1 MVDVVD
7 ARSRPKGS
15 AGDNVRRFKK
25 RMKPEIDKA
34 IKRAIGDTPIGDI
47 FNKDGI
53 DVRGRPPKGVGEPSF
68 RHGKGG
74 VVDHVSPGNK
84 KDGFVTGDRLPKPP
98 GGGGG
103 GSGSGANDSGEGEDE
118 YLFHM
123 DRDELLEYLFEEL
136 ALPNMLRKGVID
148 ANKTKPKRQGYSSAG
163 PDDRR
168 NLRQSM
174 RNRMRR
180 VVPLRG
186 PIWEEI
192 VSLLDEKKALLV
204 AIDPDATRVDAGPPM
219 IPPGQNLHI
228 VRAHAIMAQIARIL
242 PVVRDRIDPATQS
255 RLDEIDQHI
264 QGLERQKS
272 GIRFLDPIDLK
283 FNHVARVPVTT
294 TRAAMFCLMDVSGS
308 MDEETKYR
316 AKMFFALLKLF
327 LDRHYEHVEVVF
339 VRHHTVAEEVDEDRF
354 FNDRTTGGTIVST
367 ALEKMQEIMAARFPT
382 DTWNIYGAQASD
394 GDNWGGDDPK
404 CVALLDKIL
413 PDVQGYFYTEITEGP
428 PQSLWKAYQDVQRK
442 HSDRFWQQRIES
454 RQDIFKVFREF
465 FKKRENINEAAAFR
479 PSSLSI

>member
-15 AGDNVRRFKK
+15 AGDNVRRYKK

-34 IKRAIGDTPIGDI
+34 IKRAIGDASISDV
-47 FNKDGI
+47 FNQDGL
-53 DVRGRPPKGVGEPSF
+53 DVRGRPPKGTGEPTF

-74 VVDHVSPGNK
+74 VIDRVHPGNK
-84 KDGFVTGDRLPKPP
+84 KDGFVTGDRLPKPR

-103 GSGSGANDSGEGEDE
+103 GGGGDASDSGEGEDE

-123 DRDELLEYLFEEL
+123 DRDEILDYIFEDL

-192 VSLLDEKKALLV
+192 VSLLGEKKSLLV
-204 AIDPDATRVDAGPPM
+204 DVDPDATRADSAPPV
-219 IPPGQNLHI
+219 IPPSQDLHV
-228 VRAHAIMAQIARIL
+228 VRAHALMEQIARIL
-242 PVVRDRIDPATQS
+242 PLVRDRIDPATQS
-255 RLDEIDQHI
+255 RIDEIDQQI
-264 QGLERQKS
+264 EGLERQRA
-272 GIRFLDPIDLK
+272 GIRFLDPVDLK
-283 FNHVARVPVTT
+283 FNHIARVPVTT
-294 TRAAMFCLMDVSGS
+294 TRAVMFCLMDVSGS

-327 LDRHYEHVEVVF
+327 LDRHYEHVDVVF
-339 VRHHTVAEEVDEDRF
+339 VRHHTIAEEVDEDRF
-354 FNDRTTGGTIVST
+354 FNDRSTGGTIVST
-367 ALEKMQEIMAARFPT
+367 ALEKMKEVMKARYPT

-394 GDNWGGDDPK
+394 GDNWSGDDPK
-404 CVALLDKIL
+404 CVDLLDEIL
-413 PDVQGYFYTEITEGP
+413 PDVQGYFYTEITERA
-428 PQSLWKAYQDVQRK
+428 PQSLWHAYTGVQKK
-442 HSDRFWQQRIES
+442 HSDKFWQQRIES

-465 FKKRENINEAAAFR
+465 FKKRENINEGSAFR